1 MPEIVYLD
9 FETEAIGPRPK
20 EYPPKPVGVALLQNG
35 ASKYFAW
42 GHTIENTCS
51 YAEGLA
57 ALKKVWDSDAEI
69 VCHNAPFDISVACEK
84 MGLPELPWH
93 RVHCTQIMAFLV
105 DPHAKSLALK
115 DLAEERCGM
124 PPAERDAVRD
134 WILKNVKGSTKAKF
148 GIHISKAPGKLV
160 GEYAETDVFMTKA
173 LFELFAPIISDSG
186 MQEAYDRERKLM
198 PILMENS
205 RLGIPV
211 DVEGL
216 EKDIAIYAK
225 VLEDL
230 DIWIKD
236 RLGVGATFNI
246 DSDDQLAEVLEASGL
261 ISEWVY
267 TDKGAKSMSGEALD
281 KGLRDRE
288 LYSALQYRGPLST
301 SVNTFMKNWY
311 NTAKESGGSIYT
323 SWNQTRG
330 VGIGARTGRLSS
342 TPNMQNIPVNVSGVN
357 KARPAWC
364 PELPLVRKYIKAPD
378 GYVLLGRDY
387 SAQEVRVFAHFE
399 MGELYEMYHRNPSA
413 DVHQFIADMVCESGT
428 PIVRRQA
435 KTILFLT
442 FYGGG
447 VNELAN
453 KLGTTYDE
461 AKTLKAAF
469 LKVFPGLKEINRE
482 MKSRAAHGKPLRTLG
497 GRLYL
502 VEPSKVVNGKLRT
515 FDYKM
520 LNLLIQGSSA
530 DMTKE
535 AMVRYH
541 ASKVHSRLLLNV
553 HDELIIMSPIEHAR
567 DEMKILQTAME
578 SIALDV
584 PILSGGEIGPIWQEM
599 TEYVD
604 V

>member
-20 EYPPKPVGVALLQNG
+20 EYPPKPVGVALLRKG
-35 ASKYFAW
+35 VSTYLAW
-42 GHTIENTCS
+42 GHSIENTCS
-51 YAEGLA
+51 YEQGLA
-57 ALKKVWDSDAEI
+57 TLKAIWDSDAEI
-69 VCHNAPFDISVACEK
+69 VCHNAPFDIAVAYEK
-84 MGLPELPWH
+84 MGLAELPWH
-93 RVHCTQIMAFLV
+93 RVHCTQILAFLV

-115 DLAEERCGM
+115 DLAEERCGI

-134 WILKNVKGSTKAKF
+134 WVLKNVKGSTKAKF
-148 GIHISKAPGKLV
+148 GMHISKAPGALV

-173 LFELFAPIISDSG
+173 LFELFYPIIQSSG

-198 PILMENS
+198 PILLENS

-211 DVEGL
+211 DTEELG
-216 EKDIAIYAK
+216 KDITVYEE
-225 VLEDL
+225 VLVKL
-230 DIWIKD
+230 DAWVRN
-236 RLGVGATFNI
+236 RLGVPPEFNI
-246 DSDDQLAEVLEASGL
+246 DSDSQLAQVLEGQGL

-281 KGLRDRE
+281 KGLTDRE
-288 LYSALQYRGPLST
+288 LYSVLQYRGPLST

-311 NTAKESGGSIYT
+311 KVAKDSGGMIFT
-323 SWNQTRG
+323 GWNQTRG
-330 VGIGARTGRLSS
+330 EGIGARTGRLSS
-342 TPNMQNIPVNVSGVN
+342 NPNMQNIPTNVEGVN

-364 PELPLVRKYIKAPD
+364 PELPLVRKYVKAPE
-378 GYVLLGRDY
+378 GYTFLGRDY

-399 MGELYEMYHRNPSA
+399 SAELFDMYTKDPAA
-413 DVHQFIADMVCESGT
+413 DVHQFIADMVCASGT
-428 PIVRRQA
+428 PILRRQA

-447 VNELAN
+447 VANLAGQLN
-453 KLGTTYDE
+453 VPFEE
-461 AKTLKAAF
+461 AKALKAAF
-469 LKVFPGLKEINRE
+469 LKVFPGLTQINRE
-482 MKSRAAHGKPLRTLG
+482 MKNRAANSKPLRTLG

-502 VEPSKVVNGKLRT
+502 VEPPKVVNGQLRT

-535 AMVRYH
+535 AMVRYDSNKKH
-541 ASKVHSRLLLNV
+541 GRILLNI
-553 HDELIIMSPIEHAR
+553 HDELIVMVPIAHVRE
-567 DEMKILQTAME
+567 EMQILKDAME

-584 PILSGGEIGPIWQEM
+584 PILSGGEVGNVWQTM
-599 TEYVD
+599 TEYKD